1 MKQTMRC
8 IAAGVLAVIGIVLG
22 ERLPLQAAGTGTL
35 QVAYSCG
42 SGIEGAEF
50 SAVCVARGTVQQDR
64 MVYTLKETYKGTG
77 LDPQKLSFWSDKEA
91 AERLLD
97 CHRTRTGKASEK
109 GTAAGIRKTTDAD
122 GKAYFT
128 GCPAGIYLVWQ
139 SGAGGKSAAYETT
152 GPLLVTIPANPAEE
166 RAEWSWDAVVY
177 PKTSARPGPSQP
189 SGSSAEKTTEA
200 SAVPEQGTAAVQP
213 ELLQQVQIPAERGAG
228 TGDPAAAGGLL
239 AAAVLS
245 AAGLAGYC
253 RLRSGRRRELFPR
266 RP

>member
-64 MVYTLKETYKGTG
+64 MVYTLKEAYKGTG
-77 LDPQKLSFWSDKEA
+77 LDPQKPSFWRDKEA
-91 AERLLD
+91 ADRLLD
-97 CHRTRTGKASEK
+97 WHRTRTGKASEK

-122 GKAYFT
+122 GNAYFT

-152 GPLLVTIPANPAEE
+152 GLLLVTIPANPAEE
-166 RAEWSWDAVVY
+166 RAEWSWDAAVY
-177 PKTSARPGPSQP
+177 PKTSARPGASQP
-189 SGSSAEKTTEA
+189 VGSSTEKTTEA
-200 SAVPEQGTAAVQP
+200 AAVPEQGTAAVEP
-213 ELLQQVQIPAERGAG
+213 EPLQQVQVLAERGAG
-228 TGDPAAAGGLL
+228 TGDSAAAGGLL
-239 AAAVLS
+239 AAAILS
-245 AAGLAGYC
+245 AAGLAEY
-253 RLRSGRRRELFPR
+253 GRVRCGRKRESFPR